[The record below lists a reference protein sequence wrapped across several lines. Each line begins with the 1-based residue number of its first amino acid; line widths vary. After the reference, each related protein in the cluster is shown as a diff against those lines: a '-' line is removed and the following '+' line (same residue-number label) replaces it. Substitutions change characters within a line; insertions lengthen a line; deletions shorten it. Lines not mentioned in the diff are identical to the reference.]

1 MNQKLTMVNKI
12 VLPQELE
19 TFYVIPALRRQL
31 ALAMDEAGMKQKDIA
46 ANLGINSAAISQYK
60 SKKRGEKVEF
70 NAEIVQQIKTSA
82 VKIKDQLSY
91 VRETQRL
98 LHLIRTSGML
108 CQIHKQLSTI
118 PSHCEPQLVHCH
130 LSVKGCN

>member
-1 MNQKLTMVNKI
+1 MGPKLTMVNKI

-19 TFYVIPALRRQL
+19 TFYVIPTLRRQL

-46 ANLGINSAAISQYK
+46 AILGINTSAISQYK
-60 SKKRGEKVEF
+60 SKKRGEKVEQ
-70 NAEIVQQIKTSA
+70 NPEIIQQIKLSA
-82 VKIKDQLSY
+82 TKVKNQLSY

-98 LHLIRTSGML
+98 LHLIRTSGLL

-118 PSHCEPQLVHCH
+118 PNHCEPQLVNCH
-130 LSVKGCN
+130 LLARGCT

>member
-1 MNQKLTMVNKI
+1 MVNKI

-46 ANLGINSAAISQYK
+46 SHLGINTSAISQYK
-60 SKKRGEKVEF
+60 SKKRGEKIEL
-70 NAEIVQQIKTSA
+70 NPEIVQHIKQSA
-82 VKIKDQLSY
+82 TKVKDQLSY

-98 LHLIRTSGML
+98 LHLIRTSGAL

-118 PSHCEPQLVHCH
+118 PDHCEPQLVQCH
-130 LSVKGCN
+130 LTARGCY

>member
-1 MNQKLTMVNKI
+1 MVNKI

-19 TFYVIPALRRQL
+19 TFYVIPTLRRQL

-46 ANLGINSAAISQYK
+46 AHLGINTAAISQYK
-60 SKKRGEKVEF
+60 SKKRGEKVEL
-70 NAEIVQQIKTSA
+70 NQEIVQQIKNSA
-82 VKIKDQLSY
+82 AKIKDQLSY

-98 LHLIRTSGML
+98 LHLIRTSGVL

-118 PSHCEPQLVHCH
+118 PNHCEPQLVDCH
-130 LSVKGCN
+130 VTARGCH

>member
-1 MNQKLTMVNKI
+1 MVNKI

-70 NAEIVQQIKTSA
+70 NAEIVQQIKNSA
-82 VKIKDQLSY
+82 AKVKDQLSY

-98 LHLIRTSGML
+98 LHLIRISGML
-108 CQIHKQLSTI
+108 CQIHKQFSTI
-118 PSHCEPQLVHCH
+118 PNHCEPQLVNCH
-130 LSVKGCN
+130 VTARGCH

>member
-1 MNQKLTMVNKI
+1 MVNKL

-31 ALAMDEAGMKQKDIA
+31 ALAMDGAGMKQKDIA
-46 ANLGINSAAISQYK
+46 AILGVNTSAISQYK
-60 SKKRGEKVEF
+60 SKKRGEKVQL
-70 NAEIVQQIKTSA
+70 NPEIVQQIKNSA
-82 VKIKDQLSY
+82 TKVKDQLSY

-108 CQIHKQLSTI
+108 CQIHKQFSTI
-118 PSHCEPQLVHCH
+118 PNHCEPQLVNCH
-130 LSVKGCN
+130 LTARGCN

>member
-1 MNQKLTMVNKI
+1 MVKKI

-31 ALAMDEAGMKQKDIA
+31 ALAMCEAGMKQKDIA
-46 ANLGINSAAISQYK
+46 AHLGVNTAAISQYK
-60 SKKRGEKVEF
+60 SKKRGEKVELGQ
-70 NAEIVQQIKTSA
+70 EIVQHIRHSA
-82 VKIKDQLSY
+82 ENIKDQLSY

-98 LHLIRTSGML
+98 LHFIRTSGAL

-118 PSHCEPQLVHCH
+118 PEHCEPQLVQCH
-130 LSVKGCN
+130 LTARGCA